1 MENWYQRYASDQ
13 KFFSD
18 IFFKGGN
25 CFLFNVLHKLSA
37 AVSAPV
43 ILFSGMD
50 VTVFSDVS
58 GIAFRAVHKK
68 FLSLN
73 IAVFLIFQKS

>member
-25 CFLFNVLHKLSA
+25 CFLFTVFHKLSA

-43 ILFSGMD
+43 ILFAGMD
-50 VTVFSDVS
+50 MTVFSDVS
-58 GIAFRAVHKK
+58 GIAFWAFHKK
-68 FLSLN
+68 ILSLN
-73 IAVFLIFQKS
+73 IVI